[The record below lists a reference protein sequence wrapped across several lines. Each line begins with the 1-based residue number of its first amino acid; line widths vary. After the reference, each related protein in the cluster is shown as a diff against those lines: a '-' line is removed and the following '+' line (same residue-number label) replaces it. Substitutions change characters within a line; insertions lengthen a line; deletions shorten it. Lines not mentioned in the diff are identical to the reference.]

1 MNTRGL
7 IHQRLINQQIIQ
19 TSFTDPRQLVS
30 WFGAMQAQE
39 YAMAKWAIGLRMPG
53 VHETDIEKAFNKG
66 EILRTHVLRPT
77 WHFVTPEDIKWLL
90 ALTGPR
96 INAFNAPY
104 YKRHEVDAKL
114 FNKSKDVLV
123 KNLRDEKFMD
133 REAIHKAFAK
143 AKINASG
150 IRFAFLLMHAELDG
164 IICSGP
170 RQGKQFTYALL
181 DVRAPR
187 AKILD
192 RDEALNKI
200 VVRYFTSRAPATLN
214 DFAWW
219 SGLTVK
225 DGRDGAATLPSN
237 FIHENIN
244 GKDYIINEAV
254 PVLPF
259 SKQQRARTTFLMP
272 NYDEFA
278 ICYKDRSAIMGERGR
293 GIVFERPF
301 IIDGKVFGSWKP
313 VLKNKMAEVETSFF
327 VSLNKSQQQAANKA
341 VKRYKSYITPPS
353 SL

>member
-19 TSFTDPRQLVS
+19 TSFTDPQQLVS
-30 WFGAMQAQE
+30 WFGAMQSQE

-53 VHETDIEKAFNKG
+53 IHETDIEAAFNKG

-96 INAFNAPY
+96 VQAFNAPY
-104 YKRHEVDAKL
+104 YKRHELDKKIL
-114 FNKSKDVLV
+114 NKGKDILV
-123 KNLRDEKFMD
+123 KNLRDKNFLD
-133 REAIHKAFAK
+133 REAIQMAFAK

-150 IRFAFLLMHAELDG
+150 IRLALLLMHAELEG
-164 IICSGP
+164 LICSGP
-170 RQGKQFTYALL
+170 RKGKQFTYALL
-181 DVRAPR
+181 EERAPK
-187 AKILD
+187 AKVLN
-192 RDEALNKI
+192 RDEALHKI
-200 VVRYFTSRAPATLN
+200 VVRYFTSRAPATLS

-237 FIHENIN
+237 FIHETIN

-254 PVLPF
+254 PTAPF
-259 SKQQRARTTFLMP
+259 SKQQRSRATFLMP
-272 NYDEFA
+272 NYDEFG
-278 ICYKDRSAIMGERGR
+278 ICYRDRSAIMGDRGR

-301 IIDGKVFGSWKP
+301 IIDGEVFGSWKP
-313 VLKNKMAEVETSFF
+313 VIKNKMAEVEASFF
-327 VSLNKSQQQAANKA
+327 VSLNKSQQLAATQAI
-341 VKRYKSYITPPS
+341 KRYKRYIER
-353 SL
+353 

>member
-19 TSFTDPRQLVS
+19 TTFTAPQQLVS
-30 WFGAMQAQE
+30 WFGAMQSQE

-96 INAFNAPY
+96 VHAFNAPY
-104 YKRHEVDAKL
+104 YKRNELDTKI

-123 KNLRDEKFMD
+123 KHLRDKNFLD
-133 REAIHKAFAK
+133 REAIHEAFAK

-150 IRFAFLLMHAELDG
+150 LRFALLLMHAELDG

-170 RQGKQFTYALL
+170 RKGKQFTYALL
-181 DVRAPR
+181 DERAPKAR
-187 AKILD
+187 VFD
-192 RDEALNKI
+192 RDEALHKI

-237 FIHENIN
+237 LIHETIN
-244 GKDYIINEAV
+244 GKDYIINDAV
-254 PVLPF
+254 AAAPF
-259 SKQQRARTTFLMP
+259 SKQQRARATFLMP
-272 NYDEFA
+272 NYDEFG
-278 ICYKDRSAIMGERGR
+278 ICYKDRSAIMGDRGR

-301 IIDGKVFGSWKP
+301 IVDGEVFGSWKP
-313 VLKNKMAEVETSFF
+313 VVKKKMPEVEASFF
-327 VSLNKSQQQAANKA
+327 ATLNKTQQQAVNNA
-341 VKRYKSYITPPS
+341 VKRYKRYIER
-353 SL
+353 